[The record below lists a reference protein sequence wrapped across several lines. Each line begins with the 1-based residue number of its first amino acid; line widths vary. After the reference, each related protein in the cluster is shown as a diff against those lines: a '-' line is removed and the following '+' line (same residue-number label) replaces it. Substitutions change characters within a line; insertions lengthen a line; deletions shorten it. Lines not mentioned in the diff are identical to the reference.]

1 MNISF
6 GQPVFLWGL
15 LSIGVPIW
23 LHFIHKNSASTLYFS
38 DIRVLKGTPTQGKGF
53 RYLHDLI
60 LLLFR
65 ILALSALILAFSQP
79 KWDGLLQKK
88 SSQTYLFVDN
98 HVGLMEGNRTA
109 FNSLVSELPRSK
121 KPVFLLLNSFQNADF
136 ESKTWKEVSDLW
148 PSLKMSDR
156 VDNPKS
162 IVDRIA
168 EINSEQN
175 VGSRPNILWVSDFP
189 RSSSW
194 PEFPP
199 SFDVHIVPIQ
209 IPPSANVVVDSISNN
224 NSQIQSGR
232 PFDLKVR
239 IKNIGKMAAKDQKL
253 SLYLDDFPISTEK
266 INLKEGEAKWLD
278 FGISLSD
285 KRAIKAKLISDDQV
299 LFDNVYSFLLEIPES
314 KDVYVLEGMSREK
327 YISTV
332 FLNDSLFDFH
342 SVNKQSLLAN
352 LSKIKGFLILNDL
365 NSFSAEALKLISN
378 WVKQGN
384 TLVFLPTA
392 LLNNEVIN
400 RLNSNFASQ
409 GNVFKLETS
418 NRASAVRLPMKHV
431 RFFNSILEQSSF
443 KKNLEMFNSNAYLQ
457 WDGGLSIF
465 EYVNGKP
472 FLSQFKLGAGSMYV
486 FSGDISNE
494 ADGFFKHGLFLPVF
508 QEMALNNNMNHWSAG
523 VFSNTFEI
531 SAPKTYKFS
540 SSEKGLVTLNKGKQ
554 SWIPEQKWTGT
565 QWICEW
571 PELLDRNF
579 SGFWQV
585 NIRDK
590 KMLNL
595 AINYPLKE
603 SEMRQFS
610 VDEIQAHYKGKQNIQ
625 VASMKDVSF
634 GAEVSSDLS
643 LYFFIASLCFFLIEM
658 AMVFYSQRK
667 IIPEL
672 RK

>member
-6 GQPVFLWGL
+6 GQPLFLWGL

-23 LHFIHKNSASTLYFS
+23 LHFINKKSTSTLYFS

-53 RYLHDLI
+53 RFLHDLL

-79 KWDGLLQKK
+79 KWDGLLQKN

-109 FNSLVSELPRSK
+109 FNSLASELPRSK

-168 EINSEQN
+168 EINAEQN

-194 PEFPP
+194 PQFPTN
-199 SFDVHIVPIQ
+199 FDVHIVPIQ
-209 IPPSANVVVDSISNN
+209 IPPSANVVVDSISNST
-224 NSQIQSGR
+224 SQIQSGR
-232 PFDLKVR
+232 PFNLKVR
-239 IKNIGKMAAKDQKL
+239 IKNIGNMAAKDQKL
-253 SLYLDDFPISTEK
+253 GLYLDDFPISTEK

-285 KRAIKAKLISDDQV
+285 KRSIKVKLISDDQV
-299 LFDNVYSFLLEIPES
+299 LFDNVYSFLLEIPDS

-342 SVNKQSLLAN
+342 SVNRQSLLAN

-365 NSFSAEALKLISN
+365 NSFSAEGLKLISI

-392 LLNNEVIN
+392 PFNNEVIN
-400 RLNSNFASQ
+400 RLNLNFASQ
-409 GNVFKLETS
+409 GNVFKQETS
-418 NRASAVRLPMKHV
+418 NRALAVRLPMKHV

-443 KKNLEMFNSNAYLQ
+443 KKNLEMFNSNSYLQ
-457 WDGGLSIF
+457 WDGGLPIF

-486 FSGDISNE
+486 FSGDIANE

-508 QEMALNNNMNHWSAG
+508 QEMALNNNMNHWSAS

-571 PELLDRNF
+571 PELLERNF

-610 VDEIQAHYKGKQNIQ
+610 RDEIQAHYKGKQNIQ
-625 VASMKDVSF
+625 VANMKDVPL

-658 AMVFYSQRK
+658 AMVFYSRK
-667 IIPEL
+667 ITPEH

>member
-6 GQPVFLWGL
+6 GQPLFLWGL

-23 LHFIHKNSASTLYFS
+23 LHFINKKSASTLYFS

-53 RYLHDLI
+53 RFLHDLV

-79 KWDGLLQKK
+79 KWDGLLQKN

-168 EINSEQN
+168 EINAEQN

-194 PEFPP
+194 PQFPTN
-199 SFDVHIVPIQ
+199 FDVHIVPIQ
-209 IPPSANVVVDSISNN
+209 IPPSANVVVDSLSNN
-224 NSQIQSGR
+224 SSQIQSGR
-232 PFDLKVR
+232 PFNLKVR
-239 IKNIGKMAAKDQKL
+239 IKNIGNMAAKDQKL
-253 SLYLDDFPISTEK
+253 GLYLDDFPISTEK

-285 KRAIKAKLISDDQV
+285 KRSIKVKLISDDQV
-299 LFDNVYSFLLEIPES
+299 LFDNVYSFLLEIPDS

-342 SVNKQSLLAN
+342 SVNRQSLLAN

-365 NSFSAEALKLISN
+365 NSFSAEALKLISI

-392 LLNNEVIN
+392 PFNNEVIN
-400 RLNSNFASQ
+400 RLNLNFASQ
-409 GNVFKLETS
+409 GNVFKQETS
-418 NRASAVRLPMKHV
+418 NRALAVRLPMKHV

-443 KKNLEMFNSNAYLQ
+443 KKNLEMFNSNSYLQ
-457 WDGGLSIF
+457 WDGGLPIF

-486 FSGDISNE
+486 FSGDIANE

-508 QEMALNNNMNHWSAG
+508 QEMALNNNMNHWSAS

-571 PELLDRNF
+571 PELLERNF

-610 VDEIQAHYKGKQNIQ
+610 RDEIQAHYKGKQNIQ
-625 VASMKDVSF
+625 IANMKDVPL

-658 AMVFYSQRK
+658 AMVFYSRK
-667 IIPEL
+667 ITPEH

>member
-6 GQPVFLWGL
+6 GQPLFLWGL

-23 LHFIHKNSASTLYFS
+23 LHFINKKSASTLYFS

-53 RYLHDLI
+53 RFLHDLL

-79 KWDGLLQKK
+79 KWDGLLQKN

-168 EINSEQN
+168 EINAEQN

-194 PEFPP
+194 PQFPTN
-199 SFDVHIVPIQ
+199 FDVHIVPIQ
-209 IPPSANVVVDSISNN
+209 IPPSANVVVDSISNST
-224 NSQIQSGR
+224 SQIQSGR
-232 PFDLKVR
+232 PFNLKVR
-239 IKNIGKMAAKDQKL
+239 IKNIGNMAAKDQKL
-253 SLYLDDFPISTEK
+253 GLYLDDFPISTEK

-285 KRAIKAKLISDDQV
+285 KRSIKVKLISDDQV
-299 LFDNVYSFLLEIPES
+299 LFDNVYSFLLEIPDS

-342 SVNKQSLLAN
+342 SVNRQSLLAN

-365 NSFSAEALKLISN
+365 NSFSAEGLKLISI

-392 LLNNEVIN
+392 PFNNEVIN
-400 RLNSNFASQ
+400 RLNLNFASQ
-409 GNVFKLETS
+409 GNVFKQETS
-418 NRASAVRLPMKHV
+418 NRALAVRLPMKHV

-443 KKNLEMFNSNAYLQ
+443 KKNLEMFNSNSYLQ
-457 WDGGLSIF
+457 WDGGLPIF

-486 FSGDISNE
+486 FSGDIANE

-508 QEMALNNNMNHWSAG
+508 QEMALNNNMNHWSAS

-571 PELLDRNF
+571 PELLERNF

-610 VDEIQAHYKGKQNIQ
+610 RDEIQAHYKGKQNIQ
-625 VASMKDVSF
+625 VANMKDVPL

-658 AMVFYSQRK
+658 AMVFYSRK
-667 IIPEL
+667 ITPEH

>member
-6 GQPVFLWGL
+6 GQPLFLWGL

-23 LHFIHKNSASTLYFS
+23 LHFINKKSASTLYFS

-53 RYLHDLI
+53 RFLHDLL

-65 ILALSALILAFSQP
+65 IVALSALILAFSQP
-79 KWDGLLQKK
+79 KWDGLLQKN

-168 EINSEQN
+168 EINAEQN

-194 PEFPP
+194 PQFPTN
-199 SFDVHIVPIQ
+199 FDVHIVPIQ
-209 IPPSANVVVDSISNN
+209 IPPSANVVVDSLSNN
-224 NSQIQSGR
+224 SSQIQSGR
-232 PFDLKVR
+232 PFNLKVR
-239 IKNIGKMAAKDQKL
+239 IKNIGNMAAKDQKL
-253 SLYLDDFPISTEK
+253 GLYLDDFPISTEK

-285 KRAIKAKLISDDQV
+285 KRSIKVKLISDDQV

-342 SVNKQSLLAN
+342 SVNRQSLLAN

-365 NSFSAEALKLISN
+365 NSFSAEGLKLISI

-392 LLNNEVIN
+392 PFNNEVIN

-409 GNVFKLETS
+409 GNVFKQETS
-418 NRASAVRLPMKHV
+418 NRALAVRLPMKHV

-443 KKNLEMFNSNAYLQ
+443 KKNLEMFNSNSYLQ
-457 WDGGLSIF
+457 WDGGLPIF

-486 FSGDISNE
+486 FSGDIANE

-508 QEMALNNNMNHWSAG
+508 QEMALNNNLNHWSAS

-531 SAPKTYKFS
+531 SAPKAYKFS

-571 PELLDRNF
+571 PELLERNF

-610 VDEIQAHYKGKQNIQ
+610 RDEIQAHYKGKQNIQ
-625 VASMKDVSF
+625 VANMKDVPL

-658 AMVFYSQRK
+658 AMVFYSRK
-667 IIPEL
+667 ITPEH

>member
-6 GQPVFLWGL
+6 GQPLFLWGL

-23 LHFIHKNSASTLYFS
+23 LHFINKKSASTLYFS
-38 DIRVLKGTPTQGKGF
+38 DIRVFKGTPTQGKGF
-53 RYLHDLI
+53 RFLHDLL

-65 ILALSALILAFSQP
+65 IVALSALILAFSQP
-79 KWDGLLQKK
+79 KWDGLLQKN

-148 PSLKMSDR
+148 PSLKVSDR

-168 EINSEQN
+168 EINAEQN

-189 RSSSW
+189 RTSSW
-194 PEFPP
+194 PQFPTN
-199 SFDVHIVPIQ
+199 FDVHIVPVQ
-209 IPPSANVVVDSISNN
+209 IPPSANVVVDSISNST
-224 NSQIQSGR
+224 SQIQSGR
-232 PFDLKVR
+232 PFNLKVR
-239 IKNIGKMAAKDQKL
+239 IKNIGNMAAKDQKL
-253 SLYLDDFPISTEK
+253 GLYLDDFPISTEK

-285 KRAIKAKLISDDQV
+285 KRSIKVKLISDDQV

-327 YISTV
+327 YISKV

-342 SVNKQSLLAN
+342 SVNRQSLLAN

-365 NSFSAEALKLISN
+365 NSFSAEGLKLISI

-392 LLNNEVIN
+392 PFNNEVIN
-400 RLNSNFASQ
+400 RLNLNFASQ
-409 GNVFKLETS
+409 GNVFKQETS
-418 NRASAVRLPMKHV
+418 NRVLAVRLPMKHV

-443 KKNLEMFNSNAYLQ
+443 KKNLEMFNSNSYLQ
-457 WDGGLSIF
+457 WDGGLPIF

-486 FSGDISNE
+486 FSGDIANE

-508 QEMALNNNMNHWSAG
+508 QEMALNNNMNHWSAS

-571 PELLDRNF
+571 PELLERNF

-610 VDEIQAHYKGKQNIQ
+610 RDEIQAHYKGKQNIQ
-625 VASMKDVSF
+625 VANMKDVPL

-658 AMVFYSQRK
+658 AMVFYSRK
-667 IIPEL
+667 ITPEH

>member
-6 GQPVFLWGL
+6 GQPLFLWGL

-23 LHFIHKNSASTLYFS
+23 LHFINKKSASTLYFS

-53 RYLHDLI
+53 RFLHDLV

-65 ILALSALILAFSQP
+65 IVALSALILAFSQP
-79 KWDGLLQKK
+79 KWDGLLQKN

-109 FNSLVSELPRSK
+109 FNSLASELPRSK

-168 EINSEQN
+168 EINAEQN

-194 PEFPP
+194 PQFPTN
-199 SFDVHIVPIQ
+199 FDVHIVPIQ
-209 IPPSANVVVDSISNN
+209 IPPSANVVVDSLSNN
-224 NSQIQSGR
+224 SSQIQSGR
-232 PFDLKVR
+232 PFNLKVR
-239 IKNIGKMAAKDQKL
+239 IKNIGNMAAKDQKL
-253 SLYLDDFPISTEK
+253 GLYLDDFPISTEK

-285 KRAIKAKLISDDQV
+285 KRSIKVKLISDDQV

-342 SVNKQSLLAN
+342 SVNRQSLLAN

-365 NSFSAEALKLISN
+365 NSFSAEGLKLISI

-392 LLNNEVIN
+392 PFNNEVIN

-409 GNVFKLETS
+409 GNVFKQETS
-418 NRASAVRLPMKHV
+418 NRALAVRLPMKHV

-443 KKNLEMFNSNAYLQ
+443 KKNLEMFNSNSYLQ
-457 WDGGLSIF
+457 WDGGLPIF

-486 FSGDISNE
+486 FSGDIANE

-508 QEMALNNNMNHWSAG
+508 QEMALNNNMNHWSAS

-571 PELLDRNF
+571 PELLERNF

-595 AINYPLKE
+595 AINYHLKE

-610 VDEIQAHYKGKQNIQ
+610 RDEIQAHYKGKQNIQ
-625 VASMKDVSF
+625 VANMKDVPL

-658 AMVFYSQRK
+658 AMVFYSRK
-667 IIPEL
+667 ITSEH

>member
-6 GQPVFLWGL
+6 GQPLFLWGL

-23 LHFIHKNSASTLYFS
+23 LHFINKKSTSTLYFS

-53 RYLHDLI
+53 RFLHDLV

-65 ILALSALILAFSQP
+65 IVALSALILAFSQP
-79 KWDGLLQKK
+79 KWDGLLQKN

-109 FNSLVSELPRSK
+109 FNYLASELPRSK

-168 EINSEQN
+168 EINAEQN

-194 PEFPP
+194 PQFPTN
-199 SFDVHIVPIQ
+199 FDVHIVPIQ
-209 IPPSANVVVDSISNN
+209 IPPSANVVVDSISNST
-224 NSQIQSGR
+224 SQIQSGR
-232 PFDLKVR
+232 PFNLKVR
-239 IKNIGKMAAKDQKL
+239 IKNIGNMAAKDQKL
-253 SLYLDDFPISTEK
+253 GLYLDDFPISTEK

-285 KRAIKAKLISDDQV
+285 KRSIKVKLISDDQV
-299 LFDNVYSFLLEIPES
+299 LFDNVYSFLLEIPDS

-342 SVNKQSLLAN
+342 SVNRQSLLAN

-365 NSFSAEALKLISN
+365 NSFSAEGLKLISI

-392 LLNNEVIN
+392 PFNNEVIN
-400 RLNSNFASQ
+400 RLNLNFASQ
-409 GNVFKLETS
+409 GNVFKQETS
-418 NRASAVRLPMKHV
+418 NRALAVRLPMKHV

-443 KKNLEMFNSNAYLQ
+443 KKNLEMFNSNSYLQ
-457 WDGGLSIF
+457 WDGGLPIF

-486 FSGDISNE
+486 FSGDIANE

-508 QEMALNNNMNHWSAG
+508 QEMALNNNMNHWSAS

-571 PELLDRNF
+571 PELLERNF

-610 VDEIQAHYKGKQNIQ
+610 RDEIQAHYKGKQNIQ
-625 VASMKDVSF
+625 VANMKDVPL

-658 AMVFYSQRK
+658 AMVFYSRK
-667 IIPEL
+667 ITSEH

>member
-6 GQPVFLWGL
+6 GQPLFLWGL

-23 LHFIHKNSASTLYFS
+23 LHFINKKSTSTLYFS

-53 RYLHDLI
+53 RFLHDLV

-65 ILALSALILAFSQP
+65 IVALSALILAFSQP
-79 KWDGLLQKK
+79 KWDGLLQKN

-109 FNSLVSELPRSK
+109 FNSLASELPRSK

-168 EINSEQN
+168 EINAEQN

-194 PEFPP
+194 PQFPTN
-199 SFDVHIVPIQ
+199 FDVHIVPIQ
-209 IPPSANVVVDSISNN
+209 IPPSANVVVDSISNST
-224 NSQIQSGR
+224 SQIQSGR
-232 PFDLKVR
+232 PFNLKVR
-239 IKNIGKMAAKDQKL
+239 IKNIGNMAAKDQKL
-253 SLYLDDFPISTEK
+253 GLYLDDFPISTEK

-285 KRAIKAKLISDDQV
+285 KRSIKVKLISDDQV
-299 LFDNVYSFLLEIPES
+299 LFDNVYSFLLEIPDS

-342 SVNKQSLLAN
+342 SVNRQSLLAN

-365 NSFSAEALKLISN
+365 NSFSAEGLKLISI

-392 LLNNEVIN
+392 PFNNEVIN
-400 RLNSNFASQ
+400 RLNLNFASQ
-409 GNVFKLETS
+409 GNVFKQETS
-418 NRASAVRLPMKHV
+418 NRALAVRLPMKHV

-443 KKNLEMFNSNAYLQ
+443 KKNLEMFNSNSYLQ
-457 WDGGLSIF
+457 WDGGLPIF

-486 FSGDISNE
+486 FSGDIANE

-508 QEMALNNNMNHWSAG
+508 QEMALNNNMNHWSAS

-571 PELLDRNF
+571 PELLERNF

-610 VDEIQAHYKGKQNIQ
+610 RDEIQAHYKGKQNIQ
-625 VASMKDVSF
+625 IANMKDVPL

-658 AMVFYSQRK
+658 AMVFYSRK
-667 IIPEL
+667 ITPEH

>member
-6 GQPVFLWGL
+6 GQPLFLWGL

-23 LHFIHKNSASTLYFS
+23 LHFINKKSASTLYFS

-53 RYLHDLI
+53 RYLHDLG

-65 ILALSALILAFSQP
+65 ILALLALILAFSQP
-79 KWDGLLQKK
+79 KREGLLNEN
-88 SSQTYLFVDN
+88 SSKTYLFVDN
-98 HVGLMEGNRTA
+98 HVGLVEGNRIA
-109 FNSLVSELPRSK
+109 FNSLATELPRSK
-121 KPVFLLLNSFQNADF
+121 KPVFMLLNSFQNADF
-136 ESKTWKEVSDLW
+136 ESKTWNEVYDLW
-148 PSLKMSDR
+148 PSIKVSNR
-156 VDNPKS
+156 VGNPS
-162 IVDRIA
+162 SMVDRIA
-168 EINSEQN
+168 EINAEQN
-175 VGSRPNILWVSDFP
+175 VGSRPSIIWVSDFP
-189 RSSSW
+189 RSSPW
-194 PEFPP
+194 PEFPKN
-199 SFDVHIVPIQ
+199 FDVQIVSIP
-209 IPPSANVVVDSISNN
+209 IPPSANIVVDSISNSA
-224 NSQIQSGR
+224 SQIQSVR
-232 PFDLKVR
+232 PFNLKVR
-239 IKNIGKMAAKDQKL
+239 IKNIGNLAAKGQKL

-285 KRAIKAKLISDDQV
+285 KGAIKAKLISDDQV
-299 LFDNVYSFLLEIPES
+299 LFDNVYSFMLEIPES

-342 SVNKQSLLAN
+342 SVNRQSLLAN

-365 NSFSAEALKLISN
+365 NIFSPEALKLISN

-392 LLNNEVIN
+392 PLNKDVIN
-400 RLNSNFASQ
+400 QLNSNFATR

-418 NRASAVRLPMKHV
+418 NRASGVRLPMKHV

-443 KKNLEMFNSNAYLQ
+443 KKNLEMFNSNSYLQ
-457 WDGGLSIF
+457 WDGGLPIF

-486 FSGDISNE
+486 FSGDIANE

-508 QEMALNNNMNHWSAG
+508 QEMALNNNMNHWSAS

-571 PELLDRNF
+571 PALLDRNF

-603 SEMRQFS
+603 SDMRQFS
-610 VDEIQAHYKGKQNIQ
+610 RGDILAHYKGKQNIQ
-625 VASMKDVSF
+625 VTNMKDVPL

-658 AMVFYSQRK
+658 AMVFYSRK
-667 IIPEL
+667 ITPEH

>member
-6 GQPVFLWGL
+6 GQPLFLWGL

-23 LHFIHKNSASTLYFS
+23 LHFINKKSASTLYFS

-53 RYLHDLI
+53 RFLHDLV

-65 ILALSALILAFSQP
+65 IVALSALILAFSQP
-79 KWDGLLQKK
+79 KWDGLLQKN

-109 FNSLVSELPRSK
+109 FNSLASELPRSK

-168 EINSEQN
+168 EINAEQN

-194 PEFPP
+194 PQFPTN
-199 SFDVHIVPIQ
+199 FDVHIVPIQ
-209 IPPSANVVVDSISNN
+209 IPPSANVVVDSLSNN
-224 NSQIQSGR
+224 SSQIQSGR
-232 PFDLKVR
+232 PFNLKVR
-239 IKNIGKMAAKDQKL
+239 IKNIGNMAAKDQKL
-253 SLYLDDFPISTEK
+253 GLYLDDFPISTEK

-285 KRAIKAKLISDDQV
+285 KRSIKVKLISDDQV
-299 LFDNVYSFLLEIPES
+299 LFDNVYSFLLEIPDS

-342 SVNKQSLLAN
+342 SVNRQSLLAN

-365 NSFSAEALKLISN
+365 NSFSAEGLKLISI

-392 LLNNEVIN
+392 PFNNEVIN
-400 RLNSNFASQ
+400 RLNLNFASQ
-409 GNVFKLETS
+409 GNVFKQETS
-418 NRASAVRLPMKHV
+418 NRALAVRLPMKHV

-443 KKNLEMFNSNAYLQ
+443 KKNLEMFNSNSYLQ
-457 WDGGLSIF
+457 WDGGLPIF

-486 FSGDISNE
+486 FSGDIANE

-508 QEMALNNNMNHWSAG
+508 QEMALNNNMNHWSAS

-571 PELLDRNF
+571 PELLERNF

-610 VDEIQAHYKGKQNIQ
+610 RDEIQAHYKGKQNIQ
-625 VASMKDVSF
+625 VANMKDVPL

-658 AMVFYSQRK
+658 AMVFYSRK
-667 IIPEL
+667 ITPEH

>member
-6 GQPVFLWGL
+6 GQPLFLWGL

-23 LHFIHKNSASTLYFS
+23 LHFINKKSASTLYFS

-53 RYLHDLI
+53 RFLHDLV

-65 ILALSALILAFSQP
+65 IVALSALILAFSQP
-79 KWDGLLQKK
+79 KWDGLLQKN

-109 FNSLVSELPRSK
+109 FNSLASELPRSK

-168 EINSEQN
+168 EINAEQN

-194 PEFPP
+194 PQFPTN
-199 SFDVHIVPIQ
+199 FDVHIVPIQ
-209 IPPSANVVVDSISNN
+209 IPPSANVVVDSISNST
-224 NSQIQSGR
+224 SQIQSGR
-232 PFDLKVR
+232 PFNLKVR
-239 IKNIGKMAAKDQKL
+239 IKNIGNMAAKDQKL
-253 SLYLDDFPISTEK
+253 GLYLDDFPISTEK

-285 KRAIKAKLISDDQV
+285 KRSIKVKLISDDQV
-299 LFDNVYSFLLEIPES
+299 LFDNVYSFLLEIPDS

-342 SVNKQSLLAN
+342 SVNRQSLLAN

-365 NSFSAEALKLISN
+365 NSFSAEGLKLISI

-392 LLNNEVIN
+392 PFNNEVIN
-400 RLNSNFASQ
+400 RLNLNFASQ
-409 GNVFKLETS
+409 GNVFKQETS
-418 NRASAVRLPMKHV
+418 NRALAVRLPMKHV

-443 KKNLEMFNSNAYLQ
+443 KKNLEMFNSNSYLQ
-457 WDGGLSIF
+457 WDGGLPIF

-486 FSGDISNE
+486 FSGDIANE

-508 QEMALNNNMNHWSAG
+508 QEMALNNNMNHWSAS

-571 PELLDRNF
+571 PELLERNF

-610 VDEIQAHYKGKQNIQ
+610 RDEIQAHYKGKQNIQ
-625 VASMKDVSF
+625 IANMKDVPL

-658 AMVFYSQRK
+658 AMVFYSRK
-667 IIPEL
+667 ITPEH